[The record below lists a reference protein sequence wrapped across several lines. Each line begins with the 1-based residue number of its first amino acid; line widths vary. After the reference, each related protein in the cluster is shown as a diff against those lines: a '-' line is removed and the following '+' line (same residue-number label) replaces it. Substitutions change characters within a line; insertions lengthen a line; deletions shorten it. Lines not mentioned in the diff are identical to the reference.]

1 MKALLEQL
9 RSSQAWQD
17 VVSATR
23 HPSEEQ
29 PASSSQPV
37 DAPPAGS
44 VRSLLS
50 QLHSYPSSTH
60 EPRAPDR
67 TTNPAEAQL
76 GSSMMDASYL
86 KAMSLQQALPHL
98 ANLSSKSEFVDQ
110 IREVSKIGH
119 QD

>member
-1 MKALLEQL
+1 VKALLEQL

-23 HPSEEQ
+23 HASEEQ